1 MGRPTLIEHIRST
14 ERLHPGAS
22 GELSSILA
30 RLSLA
35 GRMIAQRLLNAG
47 FLGEH
52 GDTGVVNVQGERVQ
66 KLDELADQIF
76 VRVFESLPGVC
87 AVASEER
94 AKIHVYEDELSQ
106 TGKYCILFD
115 PLDGSGNIDING
127 SLGSIFS
134 VHQRVSETP
143 GRATEADFLQAGDK
157 QVAAGYILYGPSTVF
172 VYTAGTDGS
181 VNGFTLDRSI
191 GEFFL
196 THPEIRM
203 PESGGTYSVNESNE
217 AKWDDK
223 TKELVASFRQGRA
236 PVGKRGAR
244 YTGALVADFHRTL
257 LKGGIF
263 LYPGLNDRPR
273 GKLRYLYEAS
283 PLAKIAEQAGGA
295 SSDGVIRSL
304 EIVPSELHERCPLFV
319 GSKADV
325 EYAVQALGGA

>member
-1 MGRPTLIEHIRST
+1 MSRPTLIEHIRTT
-14 ERLHPGAS
+14 ERLHPGAT
-22 GELSSILA
+22 GELSRILA

-52 GDTGVVNVQGERVQ
+52 GDTGIVNVQGERVQ

-76 VRVFESLPGVC
+76 VRVFESLGSVC

-94 AKIHVYEDELSQ
+94 AKIEVFEDDESRD
-106 TGKYCILFD
+106 GKYCILFD

-134 VHQRVSETP
+134 VHQRTSTT
-143 GRATEADFLQAGDK
+143 GFATEADFKQAGDE

-172 VYTAGTDGS
+172 VYTAGKDGA

-196 THPEIRM
+196 THKDIRM
-203 PESGGTYSVNESNE
+203 PEGGGAYSVNESNE
-217 AKWDDK
+217 PNWDDK

-236 PVGKRGAR
+236 PVGKRAAR

-257 LKGGIF
+257 LQGGIF
-263 LYPGLNDRPR
+263 LYPGLNNRPR

-295 SSDGVIRSL
+295 SSDGKVRTL
-304 EIVPSELHERCPLFV
+304 ELVPGELHERCPLFV

-325 EYAVQALGGA
+325 EYAVRSLS

>member
-1 MGRPTLIEHIRST
+1 MSSPTLIEHIRQN
-14 ERLHPGAS
+14 ERLYPEATGA
-22 GELSSILA
+22 LSSILG

-52 GDTGVVNVQGERVQ
+52 GDTGTVNVQGEEVQ
-66 KLDELADQIF
+66 KLDDLADNIF
-76 VRVFESLPGVC
+76 VRVFESLGSVC

-94 AKIHVYEDELSQ
+94 AKIHTYDDAASKQ
-106 TGKYCILFD
+106 GTYCILYD

-134 VHQRVSETP
+134 VHERDGDNGLVS
-143 GRATEADFLQAGDK
+143 EADFRQAGNK
-157 QVAAGYILYGPSTVF
+157 QIAAGYILYGPATVF
-172 VYTAGTDGS
+172 VYTAGSDGD

-196 THPEIRM
+196 THPSIRM
-203 PESGGTYSVNESNE
+203 PESGGAYSVNESNE
-217 AKWDDK
+217 PKWDDK
-223 TKELVASFRQGRA
+223 TKELVASYRQGRA
-236 PVGKRGAR
+236 PVGKRAAR

-273 GKLRYLYEAS
+273 GKLRYLYEAA
-283 PLAKIAEQAGGA
+283 PLARIAEQAGGA
-295 SSDGVIRSL
+295 ATDGSIRTL
-304 EIVPSELHERCPLFV
+304 DLVPHELHERCPLYI
-319 GSKADV
+319 GNKADV
-325 EYAVQALGGA
+325 EYATKSLS